1 MSEMSHDDLLGVVR
15 AAWEEHDPAP
25 DGLVARMQHAARAE
39 SNLRATDWDHE
50 LLQLLD
56 RSEELAGAR
65 GGSGA
70 FTLRFGDGEVD
81 LLLRVVADGGAS
93 RIDGWV
99 VPALPM
105 TVQVTEPDGT
115 ARGASVEVSDAGR
128 FELTDLR
135 SGLTRLRLE
144 PHDADRTTIVTPTFE
159 I

>member
-1 MSEMSHDDLLGVVR
+1 MSEMSHDALLGVVR
-15 AAWEEHDPAP
+15 AAWEEHDPVP
-25 DGLVARMQHAARAE
+25 DGLVARMQQLARAE
-39 SNLRATDWDHE
+39 SNLRATDWDYE

-70 FTLRFGDGEVD
+70 FTLRFGHDDVD
-81 LLLRVVADGGAS
+81 LLLRVVAEGGAS

>member
-1 MSEMSHDDLLGVVR
+1 MSEMSHEDLLGVVR
-15 AAWEEHDPAP
+15 AAWEEHDPVP
-25 DGLVARMQHAARAE
+25 DGLVARMQELARAE
-39 SNLRATDWDHE
+39 SNLLATDWDYE

-70 FTLRFGDGEVD
+70 FTLRFGHGDVD
-81 LLLRVVADGGAS
+81 LLLRVVADDGAS

-105 TVQVTEPDGT
+105 TVQVLEPDGT
-115 ARGASVEVSDAGR
+115 DRGPTVEVTAEGR
-128 FELTDLR
+128 FELTR
-135 SGLTRLRLE
+135 PGSGLTRLRLK

>member
-1 MSEMSHDDLLGVVR
+1 MSEMSHEDLLGVVR
-15 AAWEEHDPAP
+15 AAWEEQDPMP
-25 DGLVARMQHAARAE
+25 DGLVARMQELARAE
-39 SNLRATDWDHE
+39 SDLLATDWDYE

-70 FTLRFGDGEVD
+70 FTLRFGHGDVD
-81 LLLRVVADGGAS
+81 LLLRIVAEGGAS

-105 TVQVTEPDGT
+105 TAQVLEPDGT
-115 ARGASVEVSDAGR
+115 DRGPTVEVTADGR
-128 FELTDLR
+128 FELTNPG

>member
-1 MSEMSHDDLLGVVR
+1 MSEMSHEDLLGVIR
-15 AAWEEHDPAP
+15 AAWEEQDPVP
-25 DGLVARMQHAARAE
+25 DGLVARMQELARAE
-39 SNLRATDWDHE
+39 SDLLATDWDYE

-70 FTLRFGDGEVD
+70 FTLRFGHGDVD
-81 LLLRVVADGGAS
+81 LLLRIVAEGGAS

-105 TVQVTEPDGT
+105 TAQVLEPDGT
-115 ARGASVEVSDAGR
+115 DRGPTVEVTAEGR
-128 FELTDLR
+128 FELTR
-135 SGLTRLRLE
+135 PGSGLTRLRLE
-144 PHDADRTTIVTPTFE
+144 PHDTDRTTIVTPTFE

>member
-1 MSEMSHDDLLGVVR
+1 MSEMSHEDLLGVVR
-15 AAWEEHDPAP
+15 AAWEEHDPVP
-25 DGLVARMQHAARAE
+25 DDLVARMQELARAE
-39 SNLRATDWDHE
+39 SDLLATDWDYE

-70 FTLRFGDGEVD
+70 FTLRFGHDDVE
-81 LLLRVVADGGAS
+81 LLLRVVADGGTS

-99 VPALPM
+99 VPPLPM

-115 ARGASVEVSDAGR
+115 ARGASVEVSDTGR
-128 FELTDLR
+128 FELTALR

-144 PHDADRTTIVTPTFE
+144 PHDTDRTTIVTPTFE

>member
-1 MSEMSHDDLLGVVR
+1 MSEMSHEDLLGVVR
-15 AAWEEHDPAP
+15 AAWEERDPVP
-25 DGLVARMQHAARAE
+25 DGLVAQMQQLARAE
-39 SNLRATDWDHE
+39 SDLLATDWDYE

-70 FTLRFGDGEVD
+70 FTLRFGHDDID
-81 LLLRVVADGGAS
+81 LLLRIVAEGGTS

-105 TVQVTEPDGT
+105 TVQVLAPDGT
-115 ARGASVEVSDAGR
+115 DRGPTVEVTAAGR
-128 FELTDLR
+128 FELIGLE
-135 SGLTRLRLE
+135 SGLTRVRLQ
-144 PHDADRTTIVTPTFE
+144 PHDTDRTTIVTPTFE